1 MATGPLQS
9 YPTLSHT
16 IVDGDIGETVTLAM
30 AGAAGPGTGP
40 EFYSPT
46 QSQGEPTGSYEV
58 ITLQFLTAPA
68 DAAAGT
74 VFLNG
79 FPVGTISGSSSFG
92 PQGLNQGDRI
102 KITVPGATAGDVGE
116 VISVAVTGYWQDSKP
131 DPWPVAISGG
141 LGAPPTSSGGG
152 GGGIELVQIVNPVDD
167 DGYVETTIGIVPV
180 ATPPALTNVGVTAAS
195 FEVRPANAARRGLI
209 IVNDQI
215 GAGTATVYVKYGT
228 PASATSYTV
237 PLVPGAYWE
246 MPTPVY
252 TGRLDGFGTAAT
264 GQLRV
269 TESE

>member
-79 FPVGTISGSSSFG
+79 FPVGTISGSSTFG

-141 LGAPPTSSGGG
+141 LGSPPTSSGGAG
-152 GGGIELVQIVNPVDD
+152 GAQAVDIVDPIDA
-167 DGYVETTIGIVPV
+167 DGNV
-180 ATPPALTNVGVTAAS
+180 LTSTG
-195 FEVRPANAARRGLI
+195 
-209 IVNDQI
+209 
-215 GAGTATVYVKYGT
+215 
-228 PASATSYTV
+228 PASATSGPTQVAITGASQVLIAANPLRRGLLVVNDAASTATVYLAYADTASAIAYTV
-237 PLVPGAYWE
+237 SLVPGAYWE

-252 TGRLDGFGTAAT
+252 TGEIAIFGSTADGNVY
-264 GQLRV
+264 V
-269 TESE
+269 TELS